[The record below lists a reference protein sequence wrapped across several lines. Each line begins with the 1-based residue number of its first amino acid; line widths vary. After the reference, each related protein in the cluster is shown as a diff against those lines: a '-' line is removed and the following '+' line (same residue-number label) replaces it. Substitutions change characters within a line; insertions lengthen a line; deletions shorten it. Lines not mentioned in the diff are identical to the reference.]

1 MIRICWSLSMAN
13 CCANVE
19 ALRLQHKSAH
29 RQRFQR
35 FPDNFRNLSDY
46 MDYQVQYH
54 PSLSLMG
61 TLTCFPG
68 FSRVPVSLC
77 QSVPPSRHPSLGTWR
92 CSEHNRHKIHKN
104 ISIQRLKDIQKTKKI
119 NKVSTKKQRGMWIC
133 TQDSERLKDEHALP
147 LYLRLTKQNRAQN
160 PAKPALSAHTL
171 CCLSD
176 SLCDPR
182 WGMHDMLI
190 TSVESDSAQ
199 TISNGLKRL
208 LFDTSVIL
216 TKPNPIKPMTN
227 FWYFCLCRKWLCH
240 HDHRRAAWWLH
251 FQDCLST
258 RKASPEAV
266 QTQCSQNLP
275 TKSTKESEYVWVR
288 CCQTTSLHSSPW
300 PQMSSWAAPFLNT
313 GPEPSKVTAWPHS
326 HEKETEF

>member
-1 MIRICWSLSMAN
+1 
-13 CCANVE
+13 
-19 ALRLQHKSAH
+19 
-29 RQRFQR
+29 
-35 FPDNFRNLSDY
+35 
-46 MDYQVQYH
+46 
-54 PSLSLMG
+54 
-61 TLTCFPG
+61 
-68 FSRVPVSLC
+68 
-77 QSVPPSRHPSLGTWR
+77 
-92 CSEHNRHKIHKN
+92 
-104 ISIQRLKDIQKTKKI
+104 
-119 NKVSTKKQRGMWIC
+119 MWIC
-133 TQDSERLKDEHALP
+133 TRDSERLKDEHALP

-216 TKPNPIKPMTN
+216 TKPNPIKLMTN

-258 RKASPEAV
+258 PKASPG
-266 QTQCSQNLP
+266 CSDTVLS
-275 TKSTKESEYVWVR
+275 KSPNQINQGVWV
-288 CCQTTSLHSSPW
+288 CLSAMLPDDIPSLLAMASNVVLGRTISKYWPW
-300 PQMSSWAAPFLNT
+300 AQQSDCMAPFPWKGNWVLMML
-313 GPEPSKVTAWPHS
+313 KVY
-326 HEKETEF
+326 KIVV

>member
-1 MIRICWSLSMAN
+1 
-13 CCANVE
+13 
-19 ALRLQHKSAH
+19 
-29 RQRFQR
+29 
-35 FPDNFRNLSDY
+35 
-46 MDYQVQYH
+46 
-54 PSLSLMG
+54 
-61 TLTCFPG
+61 
-68 FSRVPVSLC
+68 
-77 QSVPPSRHPSLGTWR
+77 
-92 CSEHNRHKIHKN
+92 
-104 ISIQRLKDIQKTKKI
+104 
-119 NKVSTKKQRGMWIC
+119 MWIC

-216 TKPNPIKPMTN
+216 TKPNPIKLMTN

-258 RKASPEAV
+258 PKASPG
-266 QTQCSQNLP
+266 CSDTVLS
-275 TKSTKESEYVWVR
+275 KSPNQINQGVWV
-288 CCQTTSLHSSPW
+288 CLSAMLPVTTSLHSSPW